1 MRTVILST
9 LLLLMLVPL
18 TSAQDDAADVKAA
31 MEKITVAWDARD
43 VEALKVL
50 FHDPTVM
57 CFAPAQVADLAG
69 LIEIAEGRPPEAG
82 AETLGEYE
90 PEVIGNVSLC
100 IAPNT
105 LAANEAE
112 GREAF
117 DKVKIAAVLLKTGD
131 AWQSVAAANIWEPE
145 AMAEWVGEQQGAQV
159 KALQQMATTAWEDA
173 GEKFKA
179 AAPEGT
185 IDWAKFGDLC
195 HDQCVLMGPMG
206 PGGSMSAALM
216 KPLLEA
222 GNLPPITIAPTDE
235 PETLTEAGLGV
246 VVTAYNADATAGG
259 EVTRCRMVDVRVF
272 LPMENA
278 WKYVLFA
285 GIPVEQ

>member
-1 MRTVILST
+1 
-9 LLLLMLVPL
+9 
-18 TSAQDDAADVKAA
+18 

-57 CFAPAQVADLAG
+57 CFAPAQIADLAG
-69 LIEIAEGRPPEAG
+69 IIEIAEGRPPEPG
-82 AETLGEYE
+82 AESLGEYE
-90 PEVIGNVSLC
+90 PEIIGNVALC

-105 LAANEAE
+105 LAANEAA

-131 AWQSVAAANIWEPE
+131 AWQSVVAANIWEAD

-173 GEKFKA
+173 GGKFKA

-185 IDWAKFGDLC
+185 TDWAKFGDLC
-195 HDQCVLMGPMG
+195 HDQCILMGPMG

-216 KPLLEA
+216 KPLLDA
-222 GNLPPITIAPTDE
+222 GDLPPITITPTDD
-235 PETLTEAGLGV
+235 PETLTETGLGV

-259 EVTRCRMVDVRVF
+259 EVTPCRMIDIRVF